1 MIIILRK
8 QKNKERRSFNETTNK
23 TGKQIN
29 IGGFSMLNKSLT
41 KLVFA
46 IGAIIIGL
54 VVIGQL
60 LNSVHPATLTVA
72 LAAIIYY
79 NS

>member
-1 MIIILRK
+1 
-8 QKNKERRSFNETTNK
+8 
-23 TGKQIN
+23 
-29 IGGFSMLNKSLT
+29 MLNKSLT

>member
-8 QKNKERRSFNETTNK
+8 KKKERRSFNETTNK

-46 IGAIIIGL
+46 IVAIIISL

-60 LNSVHPATLTVA
+60 LNSIHSTILTVA